1 MGRNKKKTEIG
12 DVELLIWMLQ
22 KEWSC
27 SKEPVWKVEVPACIL
42 TACNKE
48 VDKMSRYLHY
58 LYVNGP
64 ICEDDTNEVKD
75 FPLSRAVISTKDA
88 YVLIRVAKK
97 LLAASKESVNK
108 KQFTVALDDEEYK
121 LVTSRF
127 WEYL

>member
-42 TACNKE
+42 KACNKE
-48 VDKMSRYLHY
+48 VGKMSRYFQY
-58 LYVNGP
+58 LYVNGL
-64 ICEDDTNEVKD
+64 ICEDGTNEVKD

-108 KQFTVALDDEEYK
+108 KQFIVALDDEEYK
-121 LVTSRF
+121 FVTSRF